1 MSLPIDEVLPEIHQA
16 LTARDEAIVV
26 AEPGAGK
33 TTRIPLFLLDEP
45 WLAGQQILL
54 LEPRRIAARLAAQR
68 MADLLGESVGETV
81 GYRMRLE
88 SRSSDKTR
96 VLVVTEG
103 VLTRMLQ
110 TDPSLEGVGLVIFD
124 EFHERSVDAD
134 LGLALTRYA
143 RELFRDERPLKIL
156 VMSATLDSDAL
167 SIALNRAPVVRSR
180 GRSYPVEIL
189 HRERVERR
197 ELVSAVSRCVLD
209 CLREYDGS
217 ILVFLPG
224 QGEILAVERILLDA
238 TAGGDVS
245 IAPLYGALPLERQ
258 RAAIQP
264 ALDGRRKVVL
274 ATDIAESSLTI
285 EGIAVVIDSG
295 WARKPTFDARL
306 GMTRLA
312 TRRISQASAKQR
324 AGRAGRLGP
333 GVAVRLWSV
342 DQERDLPPFSS
353 AEISDT
359 DLAPLALQLM
369 QWGVDVDELD
379 WLDKPSV
386 SAWQQAQNLLTE
398 LGACD
403 KNGLITE
410 HGKAMAALPAH
421 PRLAHMLLRAE
432 SLGLVTIASEI
443 AALLSERDPAPTLGA
458 DLCQRLP
465 LNRVRNTA
473 TRQQLQQQARQFQQ
487 LLGSV
492 TSMPEARVS
501 SQESIGLCVAL
512 AYPERIAM
520 QRQPGGTA
528 YQLANGRGAMLAEDD
543 SLRREPLLA
552 VAHLGGR
559 AGVANDRIFLAA
571 PLGPQLFGEVLPPL
585 ATRDIVEWQD
595 NGQLLIERQHVL
607 GKLVFHR
614 ETLNKVDEVLLKQ
627 ALIQWIAERG
637 VEALPWREQDRNL
650 RLRVACLRE
659 LDGSESEWPDLS
671 DDWLSQNLERW
682 LEPYLPVIRNIRQL
696 QSLDLG
702 AALLALLPWP
712 LPKHL
717 DEQAPTHITLPT
729 GSRVAV
735 DYSEYPPVLAVK
747 LQEMFGQRQTPC
759 IANGRLGLTL
769 HLLSPAGRPLQVTQD
784 LESFWRNA
792 YTDVKKDMK
801 GRYPKHPWPDDPLSA
816 VPKRG
821 TKKQGY

>member
-1 MSLPIDEVLPEIHQA
+1 MSLPIDEVLPEVHRA
-16 LTARDEAIVV
+16 LAVRDEAIVV

-33 TTRIPLFLLDEP
+33 TTRIPLSLLNES

-88 SRSSDKTR
+88 SRVSNKTR

-110 TDPSLEGVGLVIFD
+110 SDPSLDGVGLVIFD

-143 RELFRDERPLKIL
+143 RALFRNERPLKLL
-156 VMSATLDSDAL
+156 VMSATLASDAL
-167 SIALNRAPVVRSR
+167 SDALDRAPVVHSQ
-180 GRSYPVEIL
+180 GRSYPVEIF

-197 ELVSAVSRCVLD
+197 DVVAAVSRCVLD
-209 CLREYDGS
+209 CLREHQGS

-224 QGEILAVERILLDA
+224 QGEILAVERLLLEA
-238 TAGGDVS
+238 LTGSDVV

-264 ALDGRRKVVL
+264 APDGRRKVVL

-285 EGIAVVIDSG
+285 EGVAVVVDSG
-295 WARKPTFDARL
+295 WARKPTFETRL
-306 GMTRLA
+306 GMTRL
-312 TRRISQASAKQR
+312 TTQRISQASAKQR

-333 GVAVRLWSV
+333 GVAVRMWSV
-342 DQERDLPPFSS
+342 DQERDLPPFS
-353 AEISDT
+353 APEISDT

-369 QWGVDVDELD
+369 QWGVNVDELD
-379 WLDKPSV
+379 WLDQPSV
-386 SAWQQAQNLLTE
+386 SGWQQAQHLLAE

-403 KNGLITE
+403 KDGVITD

-421 PRLAHMLLRAE
+421 PRLAHMLLKAE
-432 SLGLVTIASEI
+432 SLGLVAVASEV
-443 AALLSERDPAPTLGA
+443 AAVLSERDPAPTFGA

-465 LNRVRNTA
+465 LNRLRNPSL
-473 TRQQLQQQARQFQQ
+473 RQRLQQQARQFQQ
-487 LLGSV
+487 LLGGRPSA
-492 TSMPEARVS
+492 TNARVS

-520 QRQPGGTA
+520 QRQAGGAA
-528 YQLANGRGAMLAEDD
+528 YQLANGRGAMLADDD

-552 VAHLGGR
+552 VAHLGSS
-559 AGVANDRIFLAA
+559 AGQANDRIFLAA
-571 PLGPQLFGEVLPPL
+571 PLGAQLFGDLLPPL
-585 ATRDIVEWQD
+585 VTRDVVEWQD
-595 NGQLLIERQHVL
+595 NGQLLVERQHVL
-607 GKLVFHR
+607 GKLIFQR
-614 ETLNKVDEVLLKQ
+614 ETLKSVDEAILKQ
-627 ALIQWIAERG
+627 ALVQWIAEQG
-637 VEALPWREQDRNL
+637 VDALPWREQDKNL
-650 RLRVACLRE
+650 RLRVACLRA
-659 LDGSESEWPDLS
+659 LDGSGSEWPDLS
-671 DDWLSQNLERW
+671 DNWLSQNLDLW
-682 LEPYLPVIRNIRQL
+682 LAPFLPVIRNIRQL
-696 QSLDLG
+696 QTLDLS

-712 LPKHL
+712 MPRLL
-717 DEQAPTHITLPT
+717 DEQAPTHLTLPT
-729 GSRVAV
+729 GSQAAI
-735 DYSEYPPVLAVK
+735 DYTQYPPVLAVK

-759 IANGRLGLTL
+759 IANGRLQLTL

-784 LESFWRNA
+784 LDSFWRNA
-792 YTDVKKDMK
+792 YSDVKKDMK

-816 VPKRG
+816 APKRG